1 MTHYGLTLSLCDL
14 FLNCEYIQQ
23 RLALNND
30 LRKYENIFD
39 L

>member
-14 FLNCEYIQQ
+14 FLNCEYIQ